1 MNAQQFP
8 IADRRSA
15 ARVRSWTLP
24 LLLLLLALL
33 AAGSPFSATHAA
45 ERVLHKGPSLFSDF
59 LVVSET
65 PDGLRVLRFEMHG
78 ARQSVVRPGDPDHL
92 ELAYVRAIPAALTW
106 FPEPRR
112 VLVVGLGGG
121 TIPMFLRRNLPD
133 ADIDVV
139 EIDPAVVDVARSHFG
154 FRDDP
159 RLKAHVADGRRWIES
174 SGARYDLIVLDAFGT
189 HAAPYALTTREFLGS
204 VFQALAPDGVV
215 VSNMWGR
222 LSNPMY
228 DDMVTTYLSVF
239 PVVSVM
245 DIMGSGNKLVFAS
258 RAATVPS
265 PEEAAA
271 RAGKLNVRLKL
282 RHDLVPMVAQGLRAP
297 DGHERGG
304 KVLTDAARPTA
315 P

>member
-133 ADIDVV
+133 TDIDVV

-154 FRDDP
+154 FRDDQ

-174 SGARYDLIVLDAFGT
+174 SGVRYDLIVLDAFGT
-189 HAAPYALTTREFLGS
+189 HAAPYALTTREFLAS
-204 VFQALAPDGVV
+204 VFQSLAPDGVV

-228 DDMVTTYLSVF
+228 DDMVATYLSVF

-265 PEEAAA
+265 QAAAAA

>member
-15 ARVRSWTLP
+15 ARVRSWT
-24 LLLLLLALL
+24 LLLLLALL

-154 FRDDP
+154 FRDDQ